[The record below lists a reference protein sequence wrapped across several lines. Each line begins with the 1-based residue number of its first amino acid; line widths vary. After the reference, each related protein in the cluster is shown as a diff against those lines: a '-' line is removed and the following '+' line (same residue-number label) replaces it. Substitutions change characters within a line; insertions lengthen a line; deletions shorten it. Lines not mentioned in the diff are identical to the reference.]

1 MILAGET
8 FSYNQTLG
16 PRTPSAG
23 YKNAKVYENGQVV
36 DGIGGGICQISSTLY
51 NATLM
56 ANLDIVER
64 RNHQFVTSYV
74 PEGRDATVVY
84 GMTDFKFKNTRQY
97 PIKIVASCQNG
108 IATVAIYGIKEE
120 NEYTFSFSTKVVAS
134 IPFSTKYV
142 EDSSLAP
149 GEERIKQ
156 KGANGVKTETYITK
170 SLNGKVISTKLL
182 SKDTYDA
189 MTKIILRGKQPNTT
203 TIQPTTPT
211 TTPTTPIP
219 EQTTQTT
226 PTETISPSTNEG
238 TPTTPTT
245 EAKPQESTQ
254 TTQAVDNSTEN

>member
-1 MILAGET
+1 MIELLQDNITEIFCNSSFYA
-8 FSYNQTLG
+8 FF
-16 PRTPSAG
+16 
-23 YKNAKVYENGQVV
+23 
-36 DGIGGGICQISSTLY
+36 GGL
-51 NATLM
+51 
-56 ANLDIVER
+56 
-64 RNHQFVTSYV
+64 
-74 PEGRDATVVY
+74 
-84 GMTDFKFKNTRQY
+84 
-97 PIKIVASCQNG
+97 
-108 IATVAIYGIKEE
+108 YGIKEE